1 MLTLKR
7 SQIAH
12 LLRTGDTRWIQRGAY
27 DLMDYQPQAGE
38 SSSKMPRGRSLYG
51 SLPKQLK
58 NENSF
63 VSRLRD
69 ILAIRRRYGIR
80 QIDIPAV
87 SNKALL
93 VMVHRLDSGP
103 IQVTALNFSAIR
115 YLTRWSPTSPPGR
128 HGNRYVLQERLGPVD
143 QWRTFPISL
152 GPHQGMSVLVVNT
165 PEADRF
171 ATAVGG
177 SALHGRTPS

>member
-1 MLTLKR
+1 
-7 SQIAH
+7 
-12 LLRTGDTRWIQRGAY
+12 
-27 DLMDYQPQAGE
+27 
-38 SSSKMPRGRSLYG
+38 MPRGRSLYG

-69 ILAIRRRYGIR
+69 ILAIRRRYGIATST

-103 IQVTALNFSAIR
+103 IQVTALNFSSHQISDQVVSEHLHPGAMAIDMF
-115 YLTRWSPTSPPGR
+115 SKK
-128 HGNRYVLQERLGPVD
+128 RLGPVD

-152 GPHQGMSVLVVNT
+152 SPHQGMSVLVVNT

-171 ATAVGG
+171 ATAMGRERTNRR
-177 SALHGRTPS
+177 ARTPS

>member
-1 MLTLKR
+1 
-7 SQIAH
+7 
-12 LLRTGDTRWIQRGAY
+12 
-27 DLMDYQPQAGE
+27 
-38 SSSKMPRGRSLYG
+38 MPRGRSLYG

-69 ILAIRRRYGIR
+69 ILAIRRRYGIATST

-93 VMVHRLDSGP
+93 VMVHRLDTALV
-103 IQVTALNFSAIR
+103 QVTVLNFSSHQISDQVVSEHLRPGAMAIDMF
-115 YLTRWSPTSPPGR
+115 SKK
-128 HGNRYVLQERLGPVD
+128 RLGPVD

-152 GPHQGMSVLVVNT
+152 NPHQGMSVLVVNT

-171 ATAVGG
+171 ATAVGRERTNRR
-177 SALHGRTPS
+177 GRTAHPVDTNGRTDPIRQ